1 MNLRVLQIIKNKL
14 QNQKMIAEGN
24 IEHFLM
30 DVNLSP
36 DEKADKIIQEIDNLK
51 NSSQNLD
58 FWDEFVKNNIIIPNQ
73 EEITNQ
79 KNS

>member
-14 QNQKMIAEGN
+14 LNQKMLAEGN

-30 DVNLSP
+30 DVTLTP
-36 DEKADKIIQEIDNLK
+36 EEKADKIIQELDNLK

-58 FWDEFVKNNIIIPNQ
+58 FWEEFIKNNIIIPS
-73 EEITNQ
+73 EE
-79 KNS
+79 K

>member
-14 QNQKMIAEGN
+14 LNQKMLAEGN

-30 DVNLSP
+30 DVNLTP
-36 DEKADKIIQEIDNLK
+36 EEKADKIIQELDNLK

-58 FWDEFVKNNIIIPNQ
+58 FWEEFIKNNIIIPS
-73 EEITNQ
+73 EE
-79 KNS
+79 K